1 MSNASI
7 DRIFAAALEAGAH
20 AGKVSGAGGGGV
32 IMFMVDPRRRN
43 AVRAALERC
52 EGHVIPFHF
61 TQRGAESWRPE
72 PAARTLN
79 GALAR

>member
-1 MSNASI
+1 VSNRAI
-7 DRIFAAALEAGAH
+7 DAIFEAALAAGAY

-43 AVRAALERC
+43 TVCQALARC

-61 TQRGAESWRPE
+61 THRGAESWRPE
-72 PAARTLN
+72 PARWMP
-79 GALAR
+79 